1 MPFCDRLNAETRDCQ
16 ERLASHPFI
25 RAGLAGELAL
35 SSYMAFLHEAYHH
48 VRHTAPIFMT
58 AGARCTG
65 AYEWLRK
72 PLVEY
77 MEEEIGHDEWILND
91 IEACGGNREQAKVS
105 KPSEPIE
112 LMVAF
117 TYDVAQ
123 RQNPI
128 GVFGMVHCL
137 EGTSIQVATPAAE
150 ALQKGLGLPPQ
161 AFTYLSSHGSL
172 DIEHYEFFKGLMNQV
187 TDRADQDWIIH
198 CARRVFNLYTAMFD
212 TLPLASHEVAA

>member
-1 MPFCDRLNAETRDCQ
+1 MSFFQRLNAETAEAQ
-16 ERLASHPFI
+16 SRLANHPFI
-25 RAGLAGELAL
+25 TAGMAGDL
-35 SSYMAFLHEAYHH
+35 SLEGYVAFLHQAYHH

-58 AGARCTG
+58 AGAACSGR
-65 AYEWLRK
+65 YEWLRK

-91 IEACGGNREQAKVS
+91 IVACGGDREAAKAS
-105 KPSEPIE
+105 KPSQAIE
-112 LMVAF
+112 LMVSF

-123 RQNPI
+123 RCNPI

-137 EGTSIQVATPAAE
+137 EGTSIKVATPAAE
-150 ALQKGLGLPPQ
+150 ALQPKLGLPAQ

-172 DIEHYEFFKGLMNQV
+172 DLEHYEFFTGLMNQV

-198 CARRVFNLYTAMFD
+198 CANTVYDLYTSMFD
-212 TLPLASHEVAA
+212 GLPLAVRQVAA